1 MSSIDK
7 AVSKYN
13 LSAHNVKSIMRY
25 VLQNKDVMSLL
36 AGEAGNMEE
45 SPSTLA
51 SIVCTRSASRRRTS
65 ANEDDVSYL

>member
-45 SPSTLA
+45 SASNLA

-65 ANEDDVSYL
+65 ANEDGVSYF